1 MARFYFASRLRA
13 VAPPD
18 GQVFAGLTVGEAL
31 ASAFAMAP
39 LLKSYVLD
47 EFGAVRKHVAIFV
60 DDERAA
66 NEGALKVPLKAAST
80 VYVMQALSGG

>member
-18 GQVFAGLTVGEAL
+18 GQSFSGLTVGEAL
-31 ASAFAMAP
+31 SSAFAMAP

-47 EFGAVRKHVAIFV
+47 EFGALRKHVAIFV
-60 DDERAA
+60 DDERVE
-66 NEGALKVPLKAAST
+66 NDGALKVRLKAAST

>member
-13 VAPPD
+13 VAPAD
-18 GQVFAGLTVGEAL
+18 GQIFAGLTVGEAL
-31 ASAFAMAP
+31 GSVFAVAP
-39 LLKSYVLD
+39 LLRSYVLD

-60 DDERAA
+60 DEERAA
-66 NEGALKVPLKAAST
+66 NDTALSAPLNAASN